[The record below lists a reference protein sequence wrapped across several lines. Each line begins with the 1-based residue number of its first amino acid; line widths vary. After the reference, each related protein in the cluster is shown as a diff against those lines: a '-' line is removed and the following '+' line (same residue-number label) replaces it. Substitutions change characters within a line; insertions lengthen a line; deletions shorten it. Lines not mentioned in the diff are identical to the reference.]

1 MRRYLLRVIL
11 TTVALLSLVAVGYT
25 GARHE
30 FARRASVER
39 LQRATRDLV
48 TRMLDDGKTN
58 PEIRLRVEA
67 LQAGL
72 DVEGKTLEEIRGI
85 IEAMR
90 REHEQ

>member
-1 MRRYLLRVIL
+1 MRRWWLRLIGTTAVLLFFVGL
-11 TTVALLSLVAVGYT
+11 GYT
-25 GARHE
+25 GTRHE

-48 TRMLDDGKTN
+48 TKMLDDGKTD

-72 DVEGKTLEEIRGI
+72 DVEGKTLEEIRDI

-90 REHEQ
+90 KEHEQ